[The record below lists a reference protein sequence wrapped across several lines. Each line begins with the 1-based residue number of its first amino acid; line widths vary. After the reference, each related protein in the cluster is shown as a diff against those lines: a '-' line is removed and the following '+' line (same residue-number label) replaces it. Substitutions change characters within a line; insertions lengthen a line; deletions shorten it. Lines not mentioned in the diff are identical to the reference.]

1 MVDDY
6 NTTKRFDRDF
16 RSLDDNQKKRV
27 RILQN
32 KIVNSMIEGEFDPFD
47 KVYKYSDSNEILF
60 LDYTKNEEGEIVF
73 THIV

>member
-1 MVDDY
+1 MKVF
-6 NTTKRFDRDF
+6 TTKRFDRDF

-32 KIVNSMIEGEFDPFD
+32 KIVNSMIEGDFDPFD
-47 KVYKYSDSNEILF
+47 KVYKYSDYNEILF